1 MPPTETTLS
10 ALERN
15 WQMVDAAL
23 ADMDDQTM
31 GSQPNEVS
39 NSAAWTLW
47 HLNRVCDNFIHMRFQ
62 DKAPL
67 WTSDGWHEKFGM
79 ASDPA
84 DFGMG
89 WDSAKVAAW
98 EAPSKDI
105 LFGYATAVR
114 AATKAYLESLT
125 EEGLAKQVPFPAPP
139 NTVSIGDA
147 LGVLLNDNLSHGGQI
162 AYLRGYYG
170 GMGWYR

>member
-1 MPPTETTLS
+1 
-10 ALERN
+10 
-15 WQMVDAAL
+15 
-23 ADMDDQTM
+23 
-31 GSQPNEVS
+31 
-39 NSAAWTLW
+39 
-47 HLNRVCDNFIHMRFQ
+47 
-62 DKAPL
+62 
-67 WTSDGWHEKFGM
+67 
-79 ASDPA
+79 
-84 DFGMG
+84 MG

-125 EEGLAKQVPFPAPP
+125 EEGLAKQVPFPALP

>member
-15 WQMVDAAL
+15 WQMVDAAI
-23 ADMDDQTM
+23 ADMDDSTM
-31 GSQPNEVS
+31 VLQPNDQS

-47 HLNRVCDNFIHMRFQ
+47 HLNRVCDNFIHIRFQ

-79 ASDPA
+79 ANDPA

-89 WDSAKVAAW
+89 WDAAKVAA
-98 EAPSKDI
+98 
-105 LFGYATAVR
+105 
-114 AATKAYLESLT
+114 
-125 EEGLAKQVPFPAPP
+125 
-139 NTVSIGDA
+139 
-147 LGVLLNDNLSHGGQI
+147 
-162 AYLRGYYG
+162 
-170 GMGWYR
+170 

>member
-15 WQMVDAAL
+15 WQMVDAAI
-23 ADMDDQTM
+23 ADMDDSVM
-31 GSQPNEVS
+31 VLQPNDQS
-39 NSAAWTLW
+39 NSTAWTLW
-47 HLNRVCDNFIHMRFQ
+47 HLNRVCDNFIHIRFQ

-67 WTSDGWHEKFGM
+67 WTSEGWHEKFGM
-79 ASDPA
+79 ANDPA

-89 WDSAKVAAW
+89 WDAAKVAAW
-98 EAPSKDI
+98 QAPSKEV
-105 LFGYATAVR
+105 LLGYVAAVR
-114 AATKAYLESLT
+114 NATKAYLQSLT

-139 NTVSIGDA
+139 NMVTIGDA